1 MQNSHQV
8 FWEFYNGAMATY
20 GHEKC
25 LESSKYHHAGLLQM
39 PPFVVKLM
47 KNFRKKV
54 CSEIGK
60 KTTILKKWS

>member
-8 FWEFYNGAMATY
+8 FQEFYNGAMARY

-39 PPFVVKLM
+39 PPSVVKLT
-47 KNFRKKV
+47 KNFTKKFS
-54 CSEIGK
+54 SEIGK
-60 KTTILKKWS
+60 KMTIFKK